1 MKQAGI
7 AFVMISLAVLVA
19 GCASVS
25 TPMKHADGRA
35 INCSASGFGWIG
47 APAALIMRENCVS
60 DARAKGFVPI
70 DEPLPSTTTK
80 NISPYTGKVTI
91 LLPDGWVRKTPPAV
105 YSNAIDFATNSTLGA
120 YMVLSYV
127 PKKDITDTGLFAET
141 SKATQLS
148 KLRDASSTAVVK
160 TEIKS
165 RSAFVSDIEGTL
177 PSDGTRYHFRQTII
191 EGDADII
198 LVSVWTPVANYAART
213 KDQLEAVP
221 NGVGG
226 I

>member
-25 TPMKHADGRA
+25 THMKHADGRW
-35 INCSASGFGWIG
+35 INCSASGIGWIG

-60 DARAKGFVPI
+60 DARAKGFVPV

-127 PKKDITDTGLFAET
+127 PKKDITDISLFAET
-141 SKATQLS
+141 RKAAQLS
-148 KLRDASSTAVVK
+148 KLREASSTAVAK
-160 TEIKS
+160 TEIKG
-165 RSAFVSDIEGTL
+165 RSAFFSDIEGTL
-177 PSDGTRYHFRQTII
+177 PSDGTRYHFRNTII
-191 EGDADII
+191 EGDMEII
-198 LVSVWTPVANYAART
+198 VVSVWTPAANYTALI
-213 KDQLEAVP
+213 KEQLDAVP
-221 NGVGG
+221 SGVGG